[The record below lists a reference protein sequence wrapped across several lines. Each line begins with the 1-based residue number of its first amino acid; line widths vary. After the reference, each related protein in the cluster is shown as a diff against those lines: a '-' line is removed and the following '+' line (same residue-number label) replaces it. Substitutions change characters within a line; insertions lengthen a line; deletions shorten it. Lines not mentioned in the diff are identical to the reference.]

1 MMMIT
6 RARTPIFIL
15 LLAIDL
21 LMFIDFPAYMRS
33 NNYPL
38 SNIPYHIQ
46 CAISNM
52 LPNSQYVHSFVS
64 SLLLRWRQYFKIQV
78 SKYGPQQGLGLFY
91 VSLCHFQ
98 VFINN
103 FFSSARICS
112 VESGEWRVEREQ
124 WWKSRVYVSVS
135 EGLST
140 KINQSIKINQEQPR
154 AIK

>member
-46 CAISNM
+46 CTISNM

-112 VESGEWRVEREQ
+112 VESGEW
-124 WWKSRVYVSVS
+124 SVS
-135 EGLST
+135 NGG
-140 KINQSIKINQEQPR
+140 R
-154 AIK
+154 AGFTFP